1 MEVNVDG
8 WETLMVE
15 IFKTNTWN
23 NELRTVLVMKQEY
36 SFQLVKSVARLF
48 ESVRI
53 GYKVYCN
60 RVIIDDKNEELDY
73 LREKVRRLKDN
84 RQGVVGSKI

>member
-1 MEVNVDG
+1 MEGNVDG

-53 GYKVYCN
+53 GYKVDCN
-60 RVIIDDKNEELDY
+60 REIIDDNNEELDY